1 MSRWKRSR
9 WAWLHWFCCLLT
21 ADEQE
26 PMRRWTDEEMG
37 RWTDD
42 HYWPFGC
49 TGCASCAAFWQFCW
63 LRWLR
68 QLRCNWTQPSA
79 LFLTSTA
86 RPCPRSPLS
95 PPPRPASC
103 RHCCPPPTL
112 HPSPCR
118 HSSCCRHQ
126 HPPPSPP
133 RHRCR
138 PSSPPC
144 CWYWGWS
151 GSQRTNRLTRV
162 GSRDAY
168 ASKKQDHQRW
178 MSTVDKLQVV
188 WQMDRLMRWFFR
200 LYDPAFSWTLKW
212 LIWSQIW
219 PKTQMIYVNEVR
231 TCVGINFCWL
241 VWVQEAFTF

>member
-1 MSRWKRSR
+1 
-9 WAWLHWFCCLLT
+9 
-21 ADEQE
+21 
-26 PMRRWTDEEMG
+26 MRRWVDERM
-37 RWTDD
+37 TTID
-42 HYWPFGC
+42 HLVALVALVALPSDSFAGC
-49 TGCASCAAFWQFCW
+49 AGCASCAAT
-63 LRWLR
+63 R
-68 QLRCNWTQPSA
+68 TQPSA

-168 ASKKQDHQRW
+168 ASKKQDHQR
-178 MSTVDKLQVV
+178 
-188 WQMDRLMRWFFR
+188 
-200 LYDPAFSWTLKW
+200 
-212 LIWSQIW
+212 
-219 PKTQMIYVNEVR
+219 
-231 TCVGINFCWL
+231 
-241 VWVQEAFTF
+241 